1 MILPSYDGG
10 GFANLIA
17 SCIAAAGGVARHPTA
32 RLAPPGRLAQ
42 ARNIVLLL
50 IDGLG
55 HEYLCG
61 RGQGGALAG
70 KLAGRLTSVFPST
83 TATAITTSYT
93 GWTPF
98 EHGLTGWYTYFSEIG
113 GVAAPLPGKRRG
125 TESALSDEAARA
137 IYRAPSLFD
146 TLERRAIVVTYRP
159 LVESAYNRHHC
170 GRAERRA
177 YDKLAGFV
185 AETEAAVKSGDD
197 AKLVYAYWPE
207 FDTTSHRYGVESA
220 QTAAQFAAID
230 AAFADLL
237 ARLSGTETLI
247 VASADHGFIDSA
259 PDETLELEACPALAA
274 LLREPL
280 CGERRV
286 AFCHVLPGK
295 TTEFAARARAWLG
308 DRAEVRESSAL
319 LAEGWFGGGAAHPRI
334 AERVG
339 EVSIVM
345 RGRHTIKDWLP
356 GEKRFLHIGN
366 HGGTSAEEMYVPL
379 ILAEA

>member
-1 MILPSYDGG
+1 MIPPDYAGG

-17 SCIAAAGGVARHPTA
+17 SCAAAAGGVARHPTA
-32 RLAPPGRLAQ
+32 PLAPPARLAQ

-55 HEYLCG
+55 HEYLSGSG
-61 RGQGGALAG
+61 RGSALAA

-83 TATAITTSYT
+83 TASAITTSYT

-98 EHGLTGWYTYFSEIG
+98 EHGLTGWHTYFSEIG

-125 TESALSDEAARA
+125 SEALLAGEAARA
-137 IYRAPSLFD
+137 LYAAPSLFD
-146 TLERRAIVVTYRP
+146 TLKRRAIVVTHRP

-170 GRAERRA
+170 GQAERRA
-177 YDKLAGFV
+177 YDNLAGLV
-185 AETEAAVKSGDD
+185 AQTEAAVKSGDD
-197 AKLVYAYWPE
+197 AKFIYAYWPE
-207 FDTTSHRYGVESA
+207 FDATSHRYGVGSA

-230 AAFADLL
+230 TAFADLL

-259 PDETLELEACPALAA
+259 ADETLELGTCPALAA

-280 CGERRV
+280 CGEPRV
-286 AFCHVLPGK
+286 AFCYVLPGRVP
-295 TTEFAARARAWLG
+295 EFMARATDWLG
-308 DRAEVRESSAL
+308 NRGEVREGGAL
-319 LAEGWFGGGAAHPRI
+319 LAGGWFGGGTAHPRI
-334 AERVG
+334 AERAGDVAL
-339 EVSIVM
+339 VM
-345 RGRHTIKDWLP
+345 RGRHAIKDWLP
-356 GEKRFLHIGN
+356 GEKRHLHIGN